1 MNKNLVGM
9 IRFKISTASGP
20 YYFWKTID
28 EDLNPIE
35 IVEKEREEAEKIAPH
50 ERNLFERCLLSSKI
64 KTTCL
69 PVRIVDGDNVFNKA
83 FIVGADM
90 AHFSPSEVLPGAIPF
105 LYAYSPNF
113 GIDAAGKLVIL
124 DENAHD
130 LEGLVNLMARYPQV
144 DFGMSYQKDELQ
156 RRVDRLTALV
166 DQDPDDKEHAL
177 KRAILQHWLQ
187 QLTKSSALQQ
197 RLLDLYDFQPFD
209 LTRVKVNQDNLVP
222 LFFKDYY
229 PSHYL
234 SFRRRMQQDRDKTP
248 QHVALY
254 QNIDKQFMELSG
266 LKYKFEEDQVEE
278 SGQRENNNHK
288 QDLLGFLHLDAA
300 TLPASLERATV
311 REYSKQLLALLNDHD
326 RQPLI
331 MAAIP
336 SHKRATRN
344 IVSRVVDHLANVTLF
359 VKNGNEFIVKTQDEQ
374 AAHTLKGTAGRNSQ
388 KHEET
393 MDTTRQPTDYEKNLP
408 LIIIDDMSTTGSS
421 MVAATDHFRKLGFK
435 HIYNFIFGRS
445 IPYLSIQDFHP
456 ELKTFDGVVF
466 DLDQTI
472 YDSAHATGDAPA
484 RLYFPDLFQKLA
496 ESGLKVVFITQSS
509 YKRVIKYCDDPFLI
523 DHLYKEDQGN
533 YVTTVHVGPNGEH
546 YYKPSG
552 VTIREAVKKYLGDCK
567 NIVGIG
573 NNETDIL
580 AYTNAGIDTALA
592 EWGNPLKGVPTK
604 ANYRLKD
611 EDDLLDLLQLN

>member
-1 MNKNLVGM
+1 MNNNLVG
-9 IRFKISTASGP
+9 IVRFKVSTAKGP
-20 YYFWKTID
+20 YYFWDLIT
-28 EDLNPIE
+28 EDLNPLE
-35 IVEKEREEAEKIAPH
+35 IVAKERETAAQVAPR
-50 ERNLFERCLLSSKI
+50 ERSLFERCLLSPKI
-64 KTTCL
+64 KTTVL
-69 PVRIVDGDNVFNKA
+69 PLRIVHADSVFEKA
-83 FIVGADM
+83 MVVANDM
-90 AHFSPSEVLPGAIPF
+90 ARLSPSEVLPGRIPF

-113 GIDAAGKLVIL
+113 GIDAAGRLMIL
-124 DENAHD
+124 DEHAHD

-144 DFGMSYQKDELQ
+144 DFGMSYQEDELQ
-156 RRVDRLTALV
+156 RRIEALAEG
-166 DQDPDDKEHAL
+166 QDLE
-177 KRAILQHWLQ
+177 RAILEHWLKR
-187 QLTKSSALQQ
+187 LTENSALRQ
-197 RLLDLYDFQPFD
+197 RLQELYDFQPFD
-209 LTRVKVNQDNLVP
+209 LDRVKVNQDNQVP

-234 SFRRRMQQDRDKTP
+234 SFRRVMQQNRDKTP
-248 QHVALY
+248 QHVELY
-254 QNIDKQFMELSG
+254 QNIDNQFMELSG

-278 SGQRENNNHK
+278 SAQRENASHK
-288 QDLLGFLHLDAA
+288 QDLLGFLGLTGPAA
-300 TLPASLERATV
+300 PADLARATV

-326 RQPLI
+326 HQPVI

-336 SHKRATRN
+336 SHKRAIKN

-359 VKNGNEFIVKTQDEQ
+359 IKNGNEFIVKTQDEQ

-388 KHEET
+388 QHEET
-393 MDTTRQPTDYEKNLP
+393 MAALRQPSDYEKNLP

-421 MVAATDHFRKLGFK
+421 MVAATDHFKKLGFK
-435 HIYNFIFGRS
+435 HIYNFIFGMS

-466 DLDQTI
+466 DLNQTI

-496 ESGLKVVFITQSS
+496 ESDLKVVFITQDS
-509 YKRVIKYCDDPFLI
+509 YRQTAKLCDDPFLL
-523 DHLYKEDQGN
+523 DHLFKEDQGN
-533 YVTTVHVGPNGEH
+533 YVSTVHVGPNGDR

-552 VTIREAVKKYLGDCK
+552 VTVREAVKNYLGDCQ

-573 NNETDIL
+573 NNETDVL
-580 AYTNAGIDTALA
+580 SYTNAGIDTALA

-611 EDDLLDLLQLN
+611 EDDLLNLLRLN

>member
-1 MNKNLVGM
+1 MNNNLIG
-9 IRFKISTASGP
+9 IFRFKILTSQGP
-20 YYFWKTID
+20 YYFWKAIGG
-28 EDLNPIE
+28 DLNQLE
-35 IVEKEREEAEKIAPH
+35 VVEQEREAAKMTAPTN
-50 ERNLFERCLLSSKI
+50 RDLFRRCLLSPNI
-64 KTTCL
+64 KVTCA
-69 PVRIVDGDNVFNKA
+69 PVRLVHADSVFEKA
-83 FIVGADM
+83 AVTATDM
-90 AHFSPSEVLPGAIPF
+90 VKFSPNEVLPGTIPY
-105 LYAYSPNF
+105 LYAYSSNF

-124 DENAHD
+124 EENAPD
-130 LEGLVNLMARYPQV
+130 LKGLIKLMAQYPQI

-156 RRVDRLTALV
+156 RRIDRLA
-166 DQDPDDKEHAL
+166 DKGHAL
-177 KRAILQHWLQ
+177 ECAILKHWLKR
-187 QLTKSSALQQ
+187 LDGDTDLQR
-197 RLLDLYDFQPFD
+197 RLQELYDFQPFT
-209 LTRVKVNQDNLVP
+209 LGRVKVDQDHQIP

-234 SFRRRMQQDRDKTP
+234 SFRSIMQQKRDRTP
-248 QHVALY
+248 QHVKLY
-254 QNIDKQFMELSG
+254 QNIDNQFMELSG
-266 LKYKFEEDQVEE
+266 LKYKFEEDQVEQ
-278 SGQRENNNHK
+278 GAQRENASHK
-288 QDLLGFLHLDAA
+288 QDLVDFLGLSAPVA
-300 TLPASLERATV
+300 PADLARATV
-311 REYSKQLLALLNDHD
+311 RTYSKQLLALLNDHD
-326 RQPLI
+326 NRPVI

-336 SHKRATRN
+336 SHKRTIRN
-344 IVSRVVDHLANVTLF
+344 IVSRVVDHLANATLF
-359 VKNGNEFIVKTQDEQ
+359 IKNGNEFIVKTQDEQ

-393 MDTTRQPTDYEKNLP
+393 MAATRQPTDYEKNLP

-611 EDDLLDLLQLN
+611 EDDLLNLLQLN